1 MTFLGRAPESGSA
14 GLARFTTRQRELN
27 GRTLESTA
35 KAGGA
40 RRAGRRGGWSSTMT
54 LDRYSSASREVALP
68 DGNLAGGGPLRGR
81 ASGRVTESLARARI
95 LGKSPLGAF
104 LRLSGWIWTLLPRS
118 VTGSRLAT
126 AYCHRMHRLARL
138 RGDRRMSRGTFFL
151 RNRPQLR
158 LLGRLADAGA
168 KERVVRMAVLG
179 CSLGADVYS
188 IRWTI
193 GSMYPDLRVEIQ
205 AVDISAEILEVAR
218 EGAYSLGVSEV
229 AKTPILERVTDD
241 EMHGMFDKAGD
252 RVRVKAW
259 LREDIRWRIG
269 DAGDQ
274 GLVEALGHQD
284 VVVANDFLCHMEPAE
299 AEACLRNLARLV
311 DAGGYLVVSGI
322 DLDVR
327 TKIATDLGWTPVR
340 DSLEE
345 IHDGDPVLRWGWPW
359 GYWGLEPLDK
369 SRPDWI
375 VRYASVFQLGSKS

>member
-1 MTFLGRAPESGSA
+1 MQLN
-14 GLARFTTRQRELN
+14 RELDWVIK
-27 GRTLESTA
+27 REWIQSY
-35 KAGGA
+35 
-40 RRAGRRGGWSSTMT
+40 M
-54 LDRYSSASREVALP
+54 DR
-68 DGNLAGGGPLRGR
+68 N
-81 ASGRVTESLARARI
+81 
-95 LGKSPLGAF
+95 
-104 LRLSGWIWTLLPRS
+104 RLSWRDPKISLMDLQYHDIRPDRGIYY
-118 VTGSRLAT
+118 RLA
-126 AYCHRMHRLARL
+126 AR
-138 RGDRRMSRGTFFL
+138 DM
-151 RNRPQLR
+151 
-158 LLGRLADAGA
+158 
-168 KERVVRMAVLG
+168 V
-179 CSLGADVYS
+179 
-188 IRWTI
+188 
-193 GSMYPDLRVEIQ
+193 
-205 AVDISAEILEVAR
+205 
-218 EGAYSLGVSEV
+218 
-229 AKTPILERVTDD
+229 ERVTDD

-269 DAGDQ
+269 DACDQ

-299 AEACLRNLARLV
+299 AEACLRNLACLV